1 MKKKFLSLMMAAA
14 VVATTSVSAFAAD
27 KVIDSADNEAA
38 QSDVKITGKVQDRN
52 GKDPVGTFKVTIPTA
67 SNFTV
72 TKEGA
77 IISADLDIKNAGS
90 QKIEVYAYRFVD
102 ESSNNKINIVDE
114 QTFVD
119 NIDNTANS
127 TVALKL
133 TSSIGDG
140 VAYLSSNGSKGGVY
154 KNSSLSDVESNGLG
168 VKLLTLSS
176 GTEQSPTSG
185 QIRFEGIGG
194 KQPVGE
200 AISDDFKLTLKIKKA
215 DNQ

>member
-14 VVATTSVSAFAAD
+14 VVATTSVSAFAED

-38 QSDVKITGKVQDRN
+38 QSDVKITGKVQDQSGR
-52 GKDPVGTFKVTIPTA
+52 DPVGTFKVTIPTTT
-67 SNFTV
+67 NFTV
-72 TKEGA
+72 TKEGT
-77 IISADLDIKNAGS
+77 IISPNLDIKNAGS

-102 ESSNNKINIVDE
+102 ESSNSKINIVGE
-114 QTFVD
+114 QTFVND
-119 NIDNTANS
+119 ISTTDNS

-133 TSSIGDG
+133 TSSIGNG
-140 VAYLSSNGSKGGVY
+140 VAYLSSDSSKGGVY
-154 KNSSLSDVESNGLG
+154 TNPELSAVDNSGLG

-176 GTEQSPTSG
+176 GTEQSPTPG
-185 QIRFEGIGG
+185 QIRLEGIGG
-194 KQPVGE
+194 KHPVGA